1 MDHLAVI
8 LLVVVLDMLVVPAA
22 QVVAVAAT
30 VLAQVLQVL
39 PTLEAELV
47 PAEEVRILAHR
58 VVLVL

>member
-1 MDHLAVI
+1 MDHLEVI
-8 LLVVVLDMLVVPAA
+8 LLVVVLDMLVVLAA

-47 PAEEVRILAHR
+47 PAVEVHILAHR
-58 VVLVL
+58 VVLVS